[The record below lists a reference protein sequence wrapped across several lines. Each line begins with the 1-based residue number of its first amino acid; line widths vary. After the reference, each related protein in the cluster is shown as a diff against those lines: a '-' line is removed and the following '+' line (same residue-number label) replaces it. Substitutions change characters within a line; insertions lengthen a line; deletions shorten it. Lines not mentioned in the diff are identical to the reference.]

1 MGVFGNYSRYYNL
14 LYKDKDYQSEA
25 DFIHNLIQKHS
36 SGAKNILNLGCG
48 TGRHDFLLTEKDY
61 KLVGV
66 DMSEVMLE
74 MARDF
79 QVSTDNQNNPVFLQG
94 DIRNFR
100 TEQQFDVIT
109 SLFHVMS
116 YQITDLDFQAV
127 LKTAKT
133 HLKSGGIFVFDFWY
147 GPAVLTD
154 LPVVRTKRMEDAD
167 IKILRV
173 AEPVLHPN
181 ENVVDVN
188 YNVWVCDK
196 STDKVEEIS
205 ETHNMRYW
213 FMPEIRYFLKEAG
226 FDLIE
231 TGEWMSGDEPGFNSW
246 GVYVVVQG

>member
-25 DFIHNLIQKHS
+25 DFIHTLIQKHS

-61 KLVGV
+61 QLVGV

-74 MARDF
+74 MARAF
-79 QVSTDNQNNPVFLQG
+79 QVSTDNQNNPVFMQG

-100 TEQQFDVIT
+100 TEQQFDVVT

-116 YQITDLDFQAV
+116 YQTADLDFQAV

-133 HLKSGGIFVFDFWY
+133 HLKPGGIFVFDFWY

-154 LPVVRTKRMEDAD
+154 RPVVRTKRMEDAD

-196 STDKVEEIS
+196 STDKVEDIS

-226 FDLIE
+226 FDLLE
-231 TGEWMSGDEPGFNSW
+231 SGEWMSGDRPGFDSW